1 MPGPRR
7 RRSKQQTETY
17 TVPEAGDLLRI
28 GRNQA
33 YAAAKRGEIPTIKIG
48 RSLRVPK
55 LAFNRLLKAAVPRP
69 PSAS

>member
-1 MPGPRR
+1 MPASRLQSR
-7 RRSKQQTETY
+7 KQPTDTY
-17 TVPEAGDLLRI
+17 TVPEAGKRLNI

-55 LAFNRLLKAAVPRP
+55 PAFNRLLGGQA
-69 PSAS
+69 

>member
-1 MPGPRR
+1 MTTPRR
-7 RRSKQQTETY
+7 RRRKQQAGETDAY
-17 TVPEAGDLLRI
+17 TIPEAGKRLKI

-55 LAFNRLLKAAVPRP
+55 PAFERLLEGGLR
-69 PSAS
+69 

>member
-1 MPGPRR
+1 MMPASRR
-7 RRSKQQTETY
+7 QSRKQQSDAY
-17 TVPEAGDLLRI
+17 TVPEAGKRLKI

-55 LAFNRLLKAAVPRP
+55 PAFDRLLEG
-69 PSAS
+69 